1 MNQLTC
7 TWQNKNDVSRLNMLN
22 TKNINQI
29 NQLHLKFNFISQE
42 CQAFFEYLSVTI
54 FWGRVA
60 DSKCIINKSILFKRT
75 TVKKGEGSWA
85 KTT

>member
-7 TWQNKNDVSRLNMLN
+7 TWQNKNDVSRLNMV
-22 TKNINQI
+22 TTINNKI
-29 NQLHLKFNFISQE
+29 NQLHLIFNFISQE